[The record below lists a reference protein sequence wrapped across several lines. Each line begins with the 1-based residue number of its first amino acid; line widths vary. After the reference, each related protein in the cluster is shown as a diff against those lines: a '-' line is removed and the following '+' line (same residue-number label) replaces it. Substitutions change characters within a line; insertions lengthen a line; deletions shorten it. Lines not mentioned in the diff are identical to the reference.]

1 MQKLT
6 IFSVLLSISV
16 ILIVVDIVAHDYL
29 SEFEAAEETLPT
41 EEEGEETADG
51 TLLEENSVTLTE
63 EPDLTVLESSLSSQV
78 LVQAGF
84 LNPVLKD
91 TIFSGLVFQFISFTD
106 QNEATLYQWNVFD
119 GEEYIGSIYEIKY
132 PTETGS
138 FQGYL
143 ALRERAMSLTD
154 LGTVNEVNNYGDA
167 SFYFNH
173 KTKVKTV
180 HLVVRTGTDIY
191 GFEYSQGYHEKMKN
205 VFDSLSP
212 LL

>member
-16 ILIVVDIVAHDYL
+16 ILIVVDIIAHDYL
-29 SEFEAAEETLPT
+29 SEFEAAEGPLPT
-41 EEEGEETADG
+41 EEETEETADS

-63 EPDLTVLESSLSSQV
+63 EPDLTVLESSLSTQV
-78 LVQAGF
+78 LIQAGF

-91 TIFSGLVFQFISFTD
+91 TVFSGLVFQFISFAD

-154 LGTVNEVNNYGDA
+154 LGNVNEVNNYGDA

-191 GFEYSQGYHEKMKN
+191 GFEYGQGYHEKMKN

>member
-16 ILIVVDIVAHDYL
+16 ILIVGDIVFHDYL
-29 SEFEAAEETLPT
+29 TEFEAAEETLPT
-41 EEEGEETADG
+41 EETEET
-51 TLLEENSVTLTE
+51 TLLEESSITLTE
-63 EPDLTVLESSLSSQV
+63 EPDLTVLESSLSDQV

-91 TIFSGLVFQFISFTD
+91 TIFSGLVFQFISFAD
-106 QNEATLYQWNVFD
+106 QDEATLYQWNVFD
-119 GEEYIGSIYEIKY
+119 GEQYIGSIYEIKY

-191 GFEYSQGYHEKMKN
+191 GFEYGQSYHEKMKN